1 MNAIRLL
8 IVDDHGV
15 VRDGF
20 KAMLSNAPGIDA
32 ILTASDAAE
41 ALQIC
46 RQAPPD
52 LVMLDLRMPGMDG
65 HGLLEILHA
74 EWPALPVVILSAHD
88 FPADVNLAKRHGA
101 SGFLGKSIDRGTL
114 IESIHTVAAG
124 GTCFLA
130 GRPLA
135 ASDVDALTE
144 RELEIL
150 RHLGR
155 GLSNDSIGRVIGV
168 SGETVKSHLKNIFR
182 KLGVMTRAEAVARA
196 HEQMLI

>member
-1 MNAIRLL
+1 MKAIRLL

-65 HGLLEILHA
+65 HGLLEILQV

-130 GRPLA
+130 GRPLGMNDA
-135 ASDVDALTE
+135 EALTE

-182 KLGVMTRAEAVARA
+182 KLGVMTRAEAVARG
-196 HEQMLI
+196 HELMLI